1 MFLFLPLLIL
11 ELVLQENFGNSL
23 KEDNK
28 VYYCIYDANA
38 NKYTYKQ
45 IYIEPRAR
53 EQMKQ
58 EVSQIILEELWN
70 ILTKN

>member
-1 MFLFLPLLIL
+1 MVSVLP
-11 ELVLQENFGNSL
+11 ENFGNSL
-23 KEDNK
+23 KEENK
-28 VYYCIYDANA
+28 VYYCIYDKQS
-38 NKYTYKQ
+38 NKYTLNQ
-45 IYIEPRAR
+45 ICIEPKQR

>member
-1 MFLFLPLLIL
+1 M
-11 ELVLQENFGNSL
+11 LQENFGNSL

-28 VYYCIYDANA
+28 VYYCIYDADA
-38 NKYTYKQ
+38 NKYMHNQ
-45 IYIEPRAR
+45 ICIEPSKR

-58 EVSQIILEELWN
+58 EVSQVILEELWN